1 MPDLPH
7 FKLKTSTKEIFGKE
21 ITYPSGIDVE
31 WYAKAMGNPYL
42 FTSPTVIG
50 AGEAGAEV
58 MYGKNN
64 LMRDIATATAANNEQ
79 LIDGFYNAMVEALK
93 ETNLTVQIGRREF
106 GRIVREVG

>member
-1 MPDLPH
+1 MSANTHTL
-7 FKLKTSTKEIFGKE
+7 
-21 ITYPSGIDVE
+21 SGR
-31 WYAKAMGNPYL
+31 
-42 FTSPTVIG
+42 

-64 LMRDIATATAANNEQ
+64 LMKDIATATAANNEQ

-93 ETNLTVQIGRREF
+93 DTNLTVQIGRREF